1 MKELTHI
8 SLFSGIGGLDLA
20 AEAAGF
26 TTKAQVEINPFVATS
41 SNFDSRK
48 PSNSRISAKSKD
60 QNFSK
65 FAEEKTQQLL
75 VVASHVSQLVQ
86 PERNLEKKMTAG
98 CGQTILESFGKLSQI
113 GLLSK
118 IVTGSYSYRNQKNS
132 KAIWKTSTTKYGLF
146 VFRLQAWEHRMSE
159 RERLLL
165 PTPVASDS
173 KRSMVAKKDFYRHS
187 PGLPVWAALLSENL
201 PTPTCEIEKIRKPSP
216 SENPGGSR
224 RGRGL
229 DGEIG
234 DRIPSLIGKRIH
246 PEFVEW
252 MMGFPKNWTNPDC
265 KHSATLLCRLS
276 SIQSSKQL
284 PESKENKK

>member
-20 AEAAGF
+20 ADAAGF
-26 TTKAQVEINPFVATS
+26 TTKAQVEINPFAVTS
-41 SNFDSRK
+41 SNLDSRK
-48 PSNSRISAKSKD
+48 PSNSLIFAKSKA
-60 QNFSK
+60 QNLSK
-65 FAEEKTQQLL
+65 SAEVVQQSLAA
-75 VVASHVSQLVQ
+75 VFPVSPSAQ
-86 PERNLEKKMTAG
+86 PERNLGKKMIDG
-98 CGQTILESFGKLSQI
+98 CGQTILESFGKPTQI

-146 VFRLQAWEHRMSE
+146 VFRLQAWAHRTSE

-173 KRSMVAKKDFYRHS
+173 KRSVVAMGDFFRHS

-201 PTPTCEIEKIRKPSP
+201 PTPTCNIEKIRKPSP

-252 MMGFPKNWTNPDC
+252 MMGFPQDWTNPDC
-265 KHSATLLCRLS
+265 KLSATQLCRLS
-276 SIQSSKQL
+276 SIQSFK
-284 PESKENKK
+284 ESQK